1 MRPEKKKKAKT
12 PEGKEE
18 DVCLRKDF
26 FLSDTLVLIKMLYL
40 KKYFYSENALNKKNR
55 SGLRNEQKRVLSGVV

>member
-40 KKYFYSENALNKKNR
+40 KKYFYSENSLKKT
-55 SGLRNEQKRVLSGVV
+55 GQD